1 MKITNHIS
9 LLSTL
14 LFVSIPSLA
23 IESSDIL
30 LEGGG
35 IVRPQETVSIVLDKL
50 TPNIY
55 YRVTCVVSD
64 PNNEKDQVVMKL
76 SAMEGYS
83 MGIYPPVG
91 QARLIQIGPITFDNI
106 TTDYQSIKFT
116 NLDQHDMVRVEQCKA
131 NPMADNEI

>member
-1 MKITNHIS
+1 MKNIIHIS
-9 LLSTL
+9 VLSAL
-14 LFVSIPSLA
+14 LFVSVPSLA
-23 IESSDIL
+23 IESSDIP

-35 IVRPQETVSIVLDKL
+35 IVRPQETVSITLDKL

-64 PNNEKDQVVMKL
+64 PNNAKDQVVMKL
-76 SAMEGYS
+76 SAMEAYAI
-83 MGIYPPVG
+83 GIYPPVG
-91 QARLIQIGPITFDNI
+91 QARLIQIGPVTFDNI

-131 NPMADNEI
+131 SPMADIQG